1 MVSRASV
8 TKLTRSRR
16 TLSDENGLIVNE
28 LLERAGAHRAARAA
42 IYNRSPVAQ
51 RSFRLTETGLC
62 SARIAA

>member
-42 IYNRSPVAQ
+42 IYNRST
-51 RSFRLTETGLC
+51 S
-62 SARIAA
+62 SATKF